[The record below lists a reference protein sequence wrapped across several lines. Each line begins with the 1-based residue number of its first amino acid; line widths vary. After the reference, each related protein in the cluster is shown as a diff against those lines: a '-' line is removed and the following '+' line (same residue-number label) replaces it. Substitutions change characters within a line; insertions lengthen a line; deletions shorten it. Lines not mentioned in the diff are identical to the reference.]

1 MTPEERIKL
10 TNSLSLKDL
19 EFILVTR
26 VQDINIVIG
35 SYDNQSRKLVYEDA
49 IIPSIYYNGKSLQ
62 IVVGYKKEYE
72 QNKI

>member
-26 VQDINIVIG
+26 VQDIKLSIG
-35 SYDNQSRKLVYEDA
+35 SFNETIRSYNYSDGTIR
-49 IIPSIYYNGKSLQ
+49 SIYMSDAKTLQ
-62 IVVGYKKEYE
+62 MTVGYTDEYR
-72 QNKI
+72 